1 MFSRLLPRF
10 VAALGLCL
18 AVIAM
23 SSLAHA
29 DDKAADKKK
38 SEDHKADGEA
48 KKDAGHEADGKKSDA
63 GGGHAKSGSHHDET
77 DLTHANGGK
86 DLKKPEEIKTDLA
99 VYTLVVFL
107 LLLAVLYKFAWKP
120 ICAALDK
127 REEGIA
133 NKIDEANRR
142 FEEAAEKLKVQEK
155 ELAEAADKARA
166 IVAEAQKDAEAAK
179 ERVVAEAQDA
189 AQRERDRC
197 VADIETAKNVAL
209 QELAATVTDLSVS
222 LAGQIVSREIKDAD
236 HNQLIK
242 DALDQLPSKN

>member
-1 MFSRLLPRF
+1 MLSRLFPRF

-18 AVIAM
+18 AMTAVL
-23 SSLAHA
+23 SLAHA
-29 DDKAADKKK
+29 DDKAADDKK
-38 SEDHKADGEA
+38 SETHKADGET
-48 KKDAGHEADGKKSDA
+48 KKDAGDKAHGKKSDS
-63 GGGHAKSGSHHDET
+63 GGGHANSGAHHDDT

-86 DLKKPEEIKTDLA
+86 NLKKPEEIKTDLA

-107 LLLAVLYKFAWKP
+107 LLLGVLYKFAWKP

-133 NKIDEANRR
+133 DKIDEANRR
-142 FEEAAEKLKVQEK
+142 FEEAAEKLKIQEK

-179 ERVVAEAQDA
+179 ERIAAEAQAA

-222 LAGQIVSREIKDAD
+222 LAGQIVSREIKGAD